1 MKYLI
6 FFLSFSAL
14 AVTEGYPPE
23 AVKIVFDQVKRAHI
37 QNNSCFGAT
46 VFVNGKDFYVPAN
59 QEIKLGSDLWGA
71 WNWRPGQ
78 VGSMSELTLTSPL
91 KNKSTPDFGAGFG
104 DTHTNEFHYSYDF
117 SVPEGTE
124 VFAMEE
130 GVVIRIVQR
139 YSVPHKDKNRM
150 DEVNKV
156 EVMHRDGSFASY
168 VHLKPNSVSLRL
180 CERVSKGQLLGL
192 SGHNGYSSGP
202 HLHVDVIRPQASGR
216 FQTIPLKFIPKN

>member
-1 MKYLI
+1 MKFLI
-6 FFLSFSAL
+6 FFFSLSAFANS
-14 AVTEGYPPE
+14 EGYPHE
-23 AVKIVFDQVKRAHI
+23 AVKISFDQIKRAHI

-46 VFVNGKDFYVPAN
+46 VFVNAKDFYVPAN
-59 QEIKLGSDLWGA
+59 QEMKIGSDMWGT

-78 VGSMSELTLTSPL
+78 VGSMAELTLPSPL
-91 KNKSTPDFGAGFG
+91 KNKSTPDFGAGYG
-104 DTHTNEFHYSYDF
+104 DTHTNEFHNSYDF

-139 YSVPHKDKNRM
+139 YSAAHKDRSRI

-168 VHLKPNSVSLRL
+168 VHLKPNSVNLKL
-180 CERVSKGQLLGL
+180 CERVTRGQLIGL

-202 HLHVDVIRPQASGR
+202 HLHVDVIRPLALGK